1 MRIELSDVQDHRRRL
16 DNASCDLIAGGRVRP
31 WDHPAKPSTESWSPS
46 APTSSRGKVRFRPTL
61 EDPEEIG
68 TPTTLAA
75 NDPIRIHFYR
85 ETKEDYAEVEGVEVL
100 LTLPTDYFLDLPA
113 GFDEFAPAERAQHV
127 LAQMHKFSAVRWQKQ
142 MDAAERILW
151 GHIEYLQR
159 TIDQKNQLVASL
171 QKKVD
176 ELMNSRG
183 VSNLYDFLVHPNAQN
198 AIETIGRVVSR
209 PRPSRPPSRRCS
221 STIRW
226 CGVSSR
232 GHWRTRR
239 F

>member
-1 MRIELSDVQDHRRRL
+1 MSD
-16 DNASCDLIAGGRVRP
+16 AI
-31 WDHPAKPSTESWSPS
+31 PAKSWPEVWHL
-46 APTSSRGKVRFRPTL
+46 ARQHEATHYNYSRGKVRFRPTL

-159 TIDQKNQLVASL
+159 TIDQKNQLIASL

-209 PRPSRPPSRRCS
+209 PAPEHEAEAQPLPLDDPRVRNLVERALESPEILKKLESLAKR
-221 STIRW
+221 
-226 CGVSSR
+226 
-232 GHWRTRR
+232 
-239 F
+239 

>member
-1 MRIELSDVQDHRRRL
+1 MSEALTAKSWPEVWNI
-16 DNASCDLIAGGRVRP
+16 GRQ
-31 WDHPAKPSTESWSPS
+31 HQATHYNY
-46 APTSSRGKVRFRPTL
+46 SRGKVRFRAVL
-61 EDPEEIG
+61 EDPEDIG
-68 TPTTLAA
+68 TPTTIPA
-75 NDPIRIHFYR
+75 NDSIRIRFYR

-113 GFDEFAPAERAQHV
+113 GFDEATPAERAQHV

-151 GHIEYLQR
+151 GHIDYLQK
-159 TIDQKNQLVASL
+159 TIDQKNQLIASL

-209 PRPSRPPSRRCS
+209 PAPEPAAEPPLQLDDPMVRSLVERALESPEILRKLES
-221 STIRW
+221 LAKR
-226 CGVSSR
+226 
-232 GHWRTRR
+232 
-239 F
+239 